1 MHFGF
6 MNAILLYN
14 DHWHVLATHVTIFKV
29 VSASIQIYF

>member
-6 MNAILLYN
+6 MNAILLFYYFT
-14 DHWHVLATHVTIFKV
+14 DVFRPLVAIFKV